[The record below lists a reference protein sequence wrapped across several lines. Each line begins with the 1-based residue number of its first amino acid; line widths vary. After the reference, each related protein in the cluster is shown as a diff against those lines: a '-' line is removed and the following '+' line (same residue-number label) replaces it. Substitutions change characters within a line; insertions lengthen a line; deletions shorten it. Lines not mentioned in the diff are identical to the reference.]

1 MSYYTKTGNPAN
13 NTRGLSTQVRAEFA
27 AIESG
32 FTQAE
37 TAINLKAPTA
47 SPAFTGVPTAP
58 TAAADTSTT
67 QVATTAFVQ
76 QELIGAVIGG
86 IPGVGLSNCQIFT
99 ANGTFTPASGVTKYL
114 VILSGGGGSGR
125 KDGGGSV
132 GGHGGATVY
141 GILEITA
148 AQSVVIGAGGT
159 AVSVDNTDGNDGT
172 ASSIGSIASA
182 NGGNKGSTTVASA
195 ATATTAQPTTSAT
208 LLGGT
213 GSQSSGGNSFLSGGG
228 VRNGASAAQAG
239 KYGSGGSAGINATL
253 NSGAG
258 GDGVAIFMW

>member
-67 QVATTAFVQ
+67 QIATTAFVQ

-86 IPGVGLSNCQIFT
+86 IPGVGLSNVDIFT
-99 ANGTFTPASGVTKYL
+99 SNRTFTPAAGVTKYF
-114 VILSGGGGSGR
+114 VIAIGGGGSGVAAGSYPSGY
-125 KDGGGSV
+125 GGN
-132 GGHGGATVY
+132 TVY
-141 GILEITA
+141 GLMTISTPQLVT
-148 AQSVVIGAGGT
+148 IGAGGIAPSAYGSDT
-159 AVSVDNTDGNDGT
+159 
-172 ASSIGSIASA
+172 SIGSLLVAK
-182 NGGNKGSTTVASA
+182 GGPYAYYSGPQEADTVPSGCV
-195 ATATTAQPTTSAT
+195 SI
-208 LLGGT
+208 LGGT
-213 GSQSSGGNSFLSGGG
+213 SSQNEGRGSTFLIPSSIVANVAATQSS
-228 VRNGASAAQAG
+228 VW
-239 KYGSGGSAGINATL
+239 TC
-253 NSGAG
+253 GAG
-258 GDGVAIFMW
+258 GVSSATAGTWRNGGAGIVILMW

>member
-99 ANGTFTPASGVTKYL
+99 ANGTFTPAAGVTKYL
-114 VILSGGGGSGR
+114 TILIGGGGSGR
-125 KDGGGSV
+125 KDASGSLGGN
-132 GGHGGATVY
+132 GGATVY

-148 AQSVVIGAGGT
+148 EQSVTIGGGGT
-159 AVSVDNTDGNDGT
+159 AATVDNTDGSDGT
-172 ASSIGSIASA
+172 ASSIGSIATA
-182 NGGNKGSTTVASA
+182 NGGKKGGSGTLA
-195 ATATTAQPTTSAT
+195 ATATTAQPTTSVA

-213 GSQSSGGNSFLSGGG
+213 GSQSSGGASFLSGGASK
-228 VRNGASAAQAG
+228 NGITAAQDG
-239 KYGSGGSAGINATL
+239 KYGSGGSAGINGTY

>member
-99 ANGTFTPASGVTKYL
+99 ANGTFTPAAGVTEYF
-114 VILSGGGGSGR
+114 VIAIGGGGGGESTGSTPSGY
-125 KDGGGSV
+125 GGN
-132 GGHGGATVY
+132 TVY
-141 GILEITA
+141 GLMTISS
-148 AQSVVIGAGGT
+148 AQSVVIGAGGNFPGGSGSDT
-159 AVSVDNTDGNDGT
+159 
-172 ASSIGSIASA
+172 SIGALLVAKGGVAYSTNPVPIWGGDTVPTGCVSIRGTSGNNSA
-182 NGGNKGSTTVASA
+182 TVGGTFLAPSTYAFAPSTTVWDK
-195 ATATTAQPTTSAT
+195 
-208 LLGGT
+208 GV
-213 GSQSSGGNSFLSGGG
+213 GG
-228 VRNGASAAQAG
+228 VSSANAGTWRNGG
-239 KYGSGGSAGINATL
+239 AGIVML
-253 NSGAG
+253 
-258 GDGVAIFMW
+258 MW